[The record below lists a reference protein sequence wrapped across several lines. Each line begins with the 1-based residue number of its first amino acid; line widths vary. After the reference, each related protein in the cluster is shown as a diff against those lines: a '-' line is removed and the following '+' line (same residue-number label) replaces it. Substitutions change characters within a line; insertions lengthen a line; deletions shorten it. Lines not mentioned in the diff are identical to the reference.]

1 MLPDEP
7 GWDWDFRGD
16 ADGSLGEPPLPKRE
30 SRLDP
35 SRFMGDFARLLVDLE
50 LAGGSTRL
58 EDASEEVGAVLSAGG
73 GGASSPAFVV
83 DAGLHDFEA
92 EGACVSSSRSLL
104 SSVVFLAAVSFSV
117 GERSSLPSSSD
128 MI

>member
-35 SRFMGDFARLLVDLE
+35 SCFRGDFARLLVDLE

-73 GGASSPAFVV
+73 GASSPAFVV
-83 DAGLHDFEA
+83 DAELHDFEA
-92 EGACVSSSRSLL
+92 EGACASSSRSLL

-117 GERSSLPSSSD
+117 GERSSLPSLSD